1 MAGMDLDLLRTFLEI
16 SASGTL
22 MKAAE
27 RLHVTQATVSA
38 RLRVLEDE
46 LGVSLFVRNK
56 SGAQL
61 TAEGKALVPH
71 ATRMMRGWQQALSAL
86 RAPHEEVELLSIGG
100 EFALWSAVLLNWLVA
115 LRRSRPQAVLRT
127 HVDTPARL
135 LDAVQAGTLDMAILY
150 SPLKRPGITTSLVLE
165 EDLVAVTT
173 GPDGTGLDRDGYV
186 YVDWGPDFAA
196 AHDRAFP
203 GLRSKSSYVG
213 LGPLA
218 LRFLLQVGGAGY
230 FRTRAVEPY
239 LRAGQLF
246 PLRDAPRFS
255 FSLYAVSA
263 ERDHAPLRQWAW
275 THLTAAAAWP
285 AESWA

>member
-1 MAGMDLDLLRTFLEI
+1 MDLDLLRTFLEI
-16 SASGTL
+16 SSAGTL
-22 MKAAE
+22 VKAAE
-27 RLHVTQATVSA
+27 RLHLTQATVSA
-38 RLRVLEDE
+38 RLKGLEEE
-46 LGVSLFVRNK
+46 LSVRLFVRNK

-71 ATRMMRGWQQALSAL
+71 ATRILRSWQQATAAVAALDEEAEALSL
-86 RAPHEEVELLSIGG
+86 GG
-100 EFALWSAVLLNWLVA
+100 EFTLWSAVLLNWLVA
-115 LRRSRPQAVLRT
+115 LRRSKPRAILRT

-135 LDAVQAGTLDMAILY
+135 LDAVQSGSLDLAILY
-150 SPLKRPGITTSLVLE
+150 SPLKRPGITSSLVLE
-165 EDLVAVTT
+165 EELVAVTT
-173 GPDGTGLDRDGYV
+173 HADGSGLSREDYV

-203 GLRSKSSYVG
+203 GLRLRSSYVG

-239 LRAGQLF
+239 LCSGQLF
-246 PLRDAPRFS
+246 PVVEAPRFS
-255 FSLYAVSA
+255 FSLYAVSS
-263 ERDHAPLRQWAW
+263 ERSHSPITEWAM
-275 THLTAAAAWP
+275 TSLSEAAQMP

>member
-61 TAEGKALVPH
+61 TPEGKALVPH

-100 EFALWSAVLLNWLVA
+100 EFALWSALLLNWLVA
-115 LRRSRPQAVLRT
+115 LRR
-127 HVDTPARL
+127 
-135 LDAVQAGTLDMAILY
+135 
-150 SPLKRPGITTSLVLE
+150 
-165 EDLVAVTT
+165 
-173 GPDGTGLDRDGYV
+173 
-186 YVDWGPDFAA
+186 
-196 AHDRAFP
+196 
-203 GLRSKSSYVG
+203 
-213 LGPLA
+213 
-218 LRFLLQVGGAGY
+218 
-230 FRTRAVEPY
+230 
-239 LRAGQLF
+239 
-246 PLRDAPRFS
+246 
-255 FSLYAVSA
+255 
-263 ERDHAPLRQWAW
+263 
-275 THLTAAAAWP
+275 
-285 AESWA
+285 